1 MNDTPGEGALWE
13 SRYQGGEDLFG
24 RAPNHFFLEA
34 LQARPRGRLLL
45 PGEGEGRNALAALRL
60 GWSVAAFDLSD
71 TARARAVSR
80 AQAEGF
86 SLAYEVGALPAVPDT
101 PAFTGL
107 FDFIAVIFVHLPATV
122 RRASHQALAARLAPG
137 GTLLIQ
143 SFAPRQAARPG
154 MGPNSP
160 ARLASPGTFARD
172 CRGLE
177 VLRAR
182 ECEVVLEEGPLH
194 TGPAAVVEFLAQRPR

>member
-24 RAPNHFFLEA
+24 REPNRFFQEA
-34 LQARPRGRLLL
+34 LQARPPGRLLL

-71 TARARAVSR
+71 TARARALAR
-80 AQAEGF
+80 AKDQGF
-86 SLAYEVGALPAVPDT
+86 TLAYEVGALPVVPDT
-101 PAFTGL
+101 PAFAGL
-107 FDFIAVIFVHLPATV
+107 FDFIAVIFVHLPAV
-122 RRASHQALAARLAPG
+122 LRRESHQGLASRLAPG

-143 SFAPRQAARPG
+143 SFAPSQAARRG
-154 MGPNSP
+154 MGPNST
-160 ARLASPGTFARD
+160 ARLASPGTLARD

-182 ECEVVLEEGPLH
+182 EREVVLDEGPLH
-194 TGPAAVVEFLAQRPR
+194 TGPAAVVEFLAQRSR

>member
-24 RAPNHFFLEA
+24 RAPNCFFQEA
-34 LQARPRGRLLL
+34 LQARPPGRLLL

-60 GWSVAAFDLSD
+60 GWSVAAFDLAE
-71 TARARAVSR
+71 TARTRALARAE
-80 AQAEGF
+80 AQGF
-86 SLAYEVGALPAVPDT
+86 TLAYEVGALPAIPDT
-101 PAFTGL
+101 PAFDGL
-107 FDFIAVIFVHLPATV
+107 FDFIAVIFVHLPAV
-122 RRASHQALAARLAPG
+122 LRRQSHQALAARLAPG

-143 SFAPRQAARPG
+143 SFAPSQAARPG
-154 MGPNSP
+154 MGPNST
-160 ARLASPGTFARD
+160 ARLASPGTLARD

-182 ECEVVLEEGPLH
+182 ECEVVLDEGPLH